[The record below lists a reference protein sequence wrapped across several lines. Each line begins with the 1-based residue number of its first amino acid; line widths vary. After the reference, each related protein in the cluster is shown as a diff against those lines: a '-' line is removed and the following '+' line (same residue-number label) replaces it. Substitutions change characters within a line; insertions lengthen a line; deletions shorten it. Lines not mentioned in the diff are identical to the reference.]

1 MPEEYINEKDIEEE
15 WKVILQSKGEYTLS
29 KNQAIYLKEA
39 IARNKRQVMFE
50 TFMIPIPYIVEFYR
64 VRTFLKG
71 AKQLPAEAYEKP
83 YKPIPPDKWEKFKQE
98 IYGKIKHFIF

>member
-1 MPEEYINEKDIEEE
+1 MPEMLNNQETDEE
-15 WKVILQSKGEYTLS
+15 WLVIMSSGGKYTLS
-29 KNQAIYLKEA
+29 KLQAIYLKEA

-50 TFMIPIPYIVEFYR
+50 TFMISIPYVVEFYR
-64 VRTFLKG
+64 VKTFLKG